1 MRYYVQNVFEESD
14 NKYTFLEK
22 INEYHE
28 ETGLPISLSI
38 RRKFPLSFHKE
49 PSWLRSMEERLLPH
63 HLDLVCQYLP
73 ITTLQTAQETYIR
86 SRYEKY
92 KLQAAFVENAME
104 QIRNYDPFFFTMDDV
119 HESDMLLT
127 GLISKKLFYEE
138 KIMDL
143 KRKKNELQPIRNFF
157 TQCH

>member
-1 MRYYVQNVFEESD
+1 
-14 NKYTFLEK
+14 
-22 INEYHE
+22 
-28 ETGLPISLSI
+28 
-38 RRKFPLSFHKE
+38 
-49 PSWLRSMEERLLPH
+49 MEERLLPH

-92 KLQAAFVENAME
+92 KLQAAFIENAME
-104 QIRNYDPFFFTMDDV
+104 QIRNYDPFFLTMDDV
-119 HESDMLLT
+119 HESDMLMT